1 MQAQQVGEP
10 RSWFRI
16 TTTNENRMSTCS
28 NISRAFGLAL
38 ILGGLSLA
46 NAAKIQAEDF
56 QLVDGDRVVLIGG
69 TLVERDTRDGYLETR
84 LTARWPRHNIT
95 FRNLGWSGDTV
106 WGDARAGFDTRAEG
120 FGRLIDRTREAE
132 PTWIFVAY
140 GGNESFDG
148 AARLPAFIEGLRRLL
163 DALNPL
169 GAKIVLFTPT
179 RREAIPGMKA
189 PPVDAANQ
197 SLKLYAEAIAQVAAE
212 RGHRLLDV
220 GDFVTPTRIESNG
233 EKLTDNGLHFT
244 PRGYWQFAETVERQL
259 GLSPC
264 DWQVEL
270 TAAGEVVAERRTRI
284 SDIEPCDAGLKF
296 TATDA
301 TLPVPAMPAASDAG
315 VRRALAISGLPEG
328 RYDLKIDGQTVA
340 TATATE
346 WAAGVKIDRGP
357 QFDQVAALRAAIGRK
372 NALFFHRWRPQNET
386 YLLGFRKYEQG
397 NNAVEIAQFDPLV
410 VEQEAIIARLRVP
423 VLHRYELSRT
433 QSPPVEAQVE
443 R

>member
-1 MQAQQVGEP
+1 
-10 RSWFRI
+10 
-16 TTTNENRMSTCS
+16 MSIGS
-28 NISRAFGLAL
+28 HLARVLGLAL
-38 ILGGLSLA
+38 LLGGLLLA
-46 NAAKIQAEDF
+46 SPPAIQAEDF
-56 QLVDGDRVVLIGG
+56 QLTDGDRVVLIGG
-69 TLVERDTRDGYLETR
+69 TLIERDIRDGFLETR
-84 LTARWPRHNIT
+84 LTARWPRQNIT

-120 FGRLIDRTREAE
+120 FARLIDRTREAN

-148 AARLPAFIEGLRRLL
+148 AAGLPAFVEGLKRLL
-163 DALNPL
+163 DSLDPL
-169 GAKIVLFTPT
+169 GAKVVLLTPT
-179 RREAIPGMKA
+179 RREAVPGMKA
-189 PPVDAANQ
+189 PAVDIANQ

-212 RGHRLLDV
+212 RGLRLLDV
-220 GDFVTPTRIESNG
+220 GGFITPARIDTNG
-233 EKLTDNGLHFT
+233 ETWTDNGLHFT
-244 PRGYWQFAETVERQL
+244 PRGYWHFAETVERQL
-259 GLSPC
+259 GLRPC

-270 TAAGEVVAERRTRI
+270 TAAGEVLAERRTRI
-284 SDIEPCDAGLKF
+284 SEVEPNDVGLKF
-296 TATDA
+296 TATDT
-301 TLPVPAMPAASDAG
+301 TLPEPVMPAPTGAAMTTPAATAPATARTLSIAG
-315 VRRALAISGLPEG
+315 LSEG

-346 WAAGVKIDRGP
+346 WAAGVTIDRGP
-357 QFDQVAALRAAIGRK
+357 QFDQVEALRTAISRK

-423 VLHRYELSRT
+423 VPHRYELSRK
-433 QSPPVEAQVE
+433 QSPPVEAQAE

>member
-1 MQAQQVGEP
+1 ML
-10 RSWFRI
+10 
-16 TTTNENRMSTCS
+16 TCS
-28 NISRAFGLAL
+28 NISRALGLAL
-38 ILGGLSLA
+38 ILGGFSLA
-46 NAAKIQAEDF
+46 TPPALQAEDF

-69 TLVERDTRDGYLETR
+69 TLVERDARDGYLETR
-84 LTARWPRHNIT
+84 LTARWPRQNIT

-120 FGRLIDRTREAE
+120 FGRLIDRTREAD

-148 AARLPAFIEGLRRLL
+148 AAGLPAFVEGLKRLL

-169 GAKIVLFTPT
+169 GARIVLLTPT

-189 PPVDAANQ
+189 PAVDAANQ
-197 SLKLYAEAIAQVAAE
+197 SLKLYAEAIAKVAAE

-220 GDFVTPTRIESNG
+220 GDFITPARIESKG
-233 EKLTDNGLHFT
+233 KTWTENGLHFT
-244 PRGYWQFAETVERQL
+244 PHGYWHFAETVERQL
-259 GLSPC
+259 GLRPC

-270 TAAGEVVAERRTRI
+270 TATGEVLAERRTRI
-284 SDIEPCDAGLKF
+284 SDVEPSDAGLKF

-301 TLPVPAMPAASDAG
+301 TLPEPAMPTLSGAG
-315 VRRALAISGLPEG
+315 VRRALAISNLPEG
-328 RYDLKIDGQTVA
+328 RYDLKIDGQAVA
-340 TATATE
+340 TGTATE
-346 WAAGVKIDRGP
+346 WSTGVAIDRGP
-357 QFDQVAALRAAIGRK
+357 QFDQVEALRAVIGRK
-372 NALFFHRWRPQNET
+372 NTLFFHRWRPQNET

-423 VLHRYELSRT
+423 APHRYELSRT
-433 QSPPVEAQVE
+433 QSPPVEAQAE
-443 R
+443 C